1 MRLSIPNQPHLYI
14 NITEIKK
21 TIKKMEK
28 SWNWFLQIRGK
39 YSLKN
44 VLELDFEILL
54 LMNVLIQVLFNI
66 GHRRKNMDTNSI
78 QNDEKSEK
86 KLG

>member
-1 MRLSIPNQPHLYI
+1 MR
-14 NITEIKK
+14 E
-21 TIKKMEK
+21 
-28 SWNWFLQIRGK
+28 K

-54 LMNVLIQVLFNI
+54 LMNFLIQVLFNI
-66 GHRRKNMDTNSI
+66 GYRRKNMDTNSI